1 MLGPRPKRLYLTGPS
16 RQPGVRRGACR
27 FFISLGSLAFAAT
40 AAAALTAA
48 DVRRIAG
55 SAPIVSVVPAPSPA
69 DGEVKASIEI
79 PAPPSEVWRV
89 LFDCARAPAIMPS
102 LTSCR
107 VLETGPGGQWD
118 IREHRVRWIS
128 LLPEI
133 ASRFR
138 SDYVQDQSIQF
149 QLVSGDLTAL
159 EGEWRLAP
167 IFRGAATR
175 LSYNARVGFGALIP
189 SFVIRNSLETDIP
202 QFLQAIRTEA
212 MRGAGV
218 RIATP

>member
-1 MLGPRPKRLYLTGPS
+1 MS
-16 RQPGVRRGACR
+16 RQRAKSRFLPRAWRQLFRWRGACWLLM
-27 FFISLGSLAFAAT
+27 SLGSLTLT
-40 AAAALTAA
+40 ASTAIALTAA
-48 DVRRIAG
+48 DVRRIADT
-55 SAPIVSVVPAPSPA
+55 APAVSVVPAPSPA
-69 DGEVKASIEI
+69 DGEVKASIDI

-102 LTSCR
+102 LTSCS
-107 VLETGPGGQWD
+107 VLETGPGGRWD
-118 IREHRVRWIS
+118 VREHRVRWIS

-149 QLVSGDLTAL
+149 QLVSGDLSAL
-159 EGEWRLAP
+159 DGEWRLAP
-167 IFRGAATR
+167 IFYGAATR

-189 SFVIRNSLETDIP
+189 SFVIRNSLEADIP